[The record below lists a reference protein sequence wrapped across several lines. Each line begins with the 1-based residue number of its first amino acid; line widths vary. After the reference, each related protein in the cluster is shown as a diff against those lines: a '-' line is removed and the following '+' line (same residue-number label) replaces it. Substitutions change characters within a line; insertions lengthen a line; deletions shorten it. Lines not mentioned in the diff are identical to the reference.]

1 MNAAEFTTQEQEEA
15 KTAAYEAELLR
26 RYLCGEP
33 LSAWDKADAR
43 RILRV
48 RKLLGQAPANKKNK
62 P

>member
-48 RKLLGQAPANKKNK
+48 RKLLGKA
-62 P
+62 